1 MKIAVI
7 APTEI
12 PARRANTLQVMKMSQ
27 AFHELGHQVITLVPS
42 SSPGSNSDS
51 DRERSWESLVHHYGL
66 KHPLNIDW
74 IIAHKNMRRYDFSW
88 RALKRAQNWGS
99 QIIYT
104 RLPQT
109 AAIASLTGFPIIFE
123 IHDYPQGKIG
133 PFLFR
138 AFLNGR
144 GARRLVVITRA
155 LNEDLSKN
163 FQIPK
168 AKNFTIIAPDGVD
181 IERYQDL
188 PDPLHARMQLSSNPS
203 QSISKNIRFSE
214 NFVSQFTAGY
224 SGHLYPGR
232 GTQLLLEMAVQL
244 PHINFLIV
252 GGEPPD
258 VVRLQQAA
266 DQHNLKNF
274 LLPGFIPNSELPSL
288 QAACDV
294 LLMPYQEKVS
304 ASSGGNIA
312 RYLSPMKLFEYMAC
326 QRAIL
331 SSNLPVLQEIL
342 NDQNAVLLPPKDVQ
356 SWVNAI
362 NQLQANPELCN
373 RLAKKARQDVTQFTW
388 QARAA
393 RILDGI
399 KYL

>member
-27 AFHELGHQVITLVPS
+27 AFQELGHQVITLVPCS
-42 SSPGSNSDS
+42 SQGISPDS
-51 DRERSWESLVHHYGL
+51 DRARSWESLAHHYGL
-66 KHPLNIDW
+66 KHPLNIEW
-74 IIAHKNMRRYDFSW
+74 MAAHKNLRRYDFSW

-109 AAIASLTGFPIIFE
+109 AAIASLTGFPTIFE

-133 PFLFR
+133 PFLLR
-138 AFLNGR
+138 TFLSGR
-144 GARRLVVITRA
+144 GARRLVVITRT
-155 LNEDLSKN
+155 LHDDLSAN
-163 FQIPK
+163 FQIP
-168 AKNFTIIAPDGVD
+168 AEKNFTIIAPDGVD
-181 IERYQDL
+181 IKRYQDL
-188 PDPLHARMQLSSNPS
+188 PDPLQARKQLSSNPS
-203 QSISKNIRFSE
+203 PNISKNIRYPE

-232 GTQLLLEMAVQL
+232 GTQLLLEMAAQL

-252 GGEPPD
+252 GGEPQD
-258 VVRLQQAA
+258 VIRLQQAA

-326 QRAIL
+326 RRAIL

-342 NDQNAVLLPPKDVQ
+342 NAQNSVLLPPKDVQ

-362 NQLQANPELCN
+362 NHLLANPELCD
-373 RLAKKARQDVTQFTW
+373 RLAKQARQDVTQFTW
-388 QARAA
+388 QARAV

-399 KYL
+399 KYS

>member
-1 MKIAVI
+1 MDLYYY
-7 APTEI
+7 
-12 PARRANTLQVMKMSQ
+12 AR
-27 AFHELGHQVITLVPS
+27 
-42 SSPGSNSDS
+42 
-51 DRERSWESLVHHYGL
+51 
-66 KHPLNIDW
+66 
-74 IIAHKNMRRYDFSW
+74 
-88 RALKRAQNWGS
+88 
-99 QIIYT
+99 
-104 RLPQT
+104 
-109 AAIASLTGFPIIFE
+109 
-123 IHDYPQGKIG
+123 
-133 PFLFR
+133 
-138 AFLNGR
+138 FLNGR

-155 LNEDLSKN
+155 LHDDLSKN
-163 FQIPK
+163 FQIPV

-188 PDPLHARMQLSSNPS
+188 PDPLRARMQLSSNPS
-203 QSISKNIRFSE
+203 QSISKNIRFPE

-244 PHINFLIV
+244 PRINFLIV

-258 VVRLQQAA
+258 VIRLQQAA

-274 LLPGFIPNSELPSL
+274 YLPGFIPNSELPSL

-294 LLMPYQEKVS
+294 LLMPYQDKVS

-362 NQLQANPELCN
+362 NQLKSES
-373 RLAKKARQDVTQFTW
+373 
-388 QARAA
+388 
-393 RILDGI
+393 
-399 KYL
+399 